1 MTPETW
7 WYLDQLK
14 RKRAHLESDINRL
27 ERLLQRPKLDRQTQH
42 RLKLEL
48 DCVKIRLAKVK
59 RGQLY

>member
-14 RKRAHLESDINRL
+14 RKQAHLEMDIERL
-27 ERLLQRPKLDRQTQH
+27 EGLLKRPNLDRQTKN

-48 DCVKIRLAKVK
+48 DCVEIRLAKVK
-59 RGQLY
+59 RGLLY